1 MPNLKPLT
9 ILHSNDMHGDFLVE
23 KKDERLVGGVS
34 MLSGYV
40 NLVREKEK
48 NVIYC
53 IAGDMFRG
61 SVIDSEYRGIS
72 TIEIMNR
79 LSPDVVTLGNH
90 EFDYGVSHLLFI
102 EKCAKFPII
111 NANLYIKTN
120 HARLFTPCLTIEID
134 GMNILF
140 IGIITQEI
148 IAQAKSDE
156 LVGTIIDTADAANTV
171 EQICNSYKG
180 IDVDFTVLL
189 THIGFDEDIKLANML
204 NPDCGVDVIIG
215 GHSHT
220 ILEKPY
226 EANGILIAQAGVGTD
241 QIGRFDILVNT
252 DTNSVHSY
260 EWELVPIDNT
270 RCPRD
275 KDLEDLITT
284 YNDVL
289 DLKYKRLVTKFK
301 KEMTHPQRNTETA
314 LGNLLAEIVRESLSL
329 DIMMMGSGSIRK
341 TALGPVVE
349 FGALSETLPYDDQ
362 VFLLILDGKTLKKAL
377 LYTMR
382 DDRFAGHT
390 ECFQFSKGFRM
401 VYDRDKKEI
410 TDLCLHGVPIA
421 DDRRL
426 SVGLQTFHFNN
437 TETSLGLTM
446 QEISVY
452 QKPRA
457 VAVSIFGII
466 LEYLENHNLLTSE
479 VEGRITIIGGC

>member
-23 KKDERLVGGVS
+23 NKDERLVGGVS

-40 NLVREKEK
+40 NLVRKEEK
-48 NVIYC
+48 NAIYC

-90 EFDYGVSHLLFI
+90 EFDYGIAHLLFI

-111 NANLYIKTN
+111 NANLFIKTN
-120 HARLFTPCLTIEID
+120 GARLFTPCLTVEID

-148 IAQAKSDE
+148 IAQAKSDG
-156 LVGTIIDTADAANTV
+156 LVGTIIDTADAAKTV

-189 THIGFDEDIKLANML
+189 THIGFDEDKKLAEML

-220 ILEKPY
+220 ILEKPH
-226 EANGILIAQAGVGTD
+226 EVNGILIAQAGVGTD
-241 QIGRFDILVNT
+241 QIGRFDLMVNT

-260 EWELVPIDNT
+260 RWELVPIDDR

-275 KDLEDLITT
+275 PDLEDVIHG
-284 YNDVL
+284 YKDVT
-289 DLKYKRLVTKFK
+289 DSKYKRLVTKFK
-301 KEMTHPQRNTETA
+301 KELTHPQRNTETA
-314 LGNLLAEIVRESLSL
+314 LGNLMADMVRESLSL
-329 DIMMMGSGSIRK
+329 DLMMMGSGSIRK
-341 TALGPVVE
+341 TALGPIVE
-349 FGALSETLPYDDQ
+349 FGSLMETLPYDDQ
-362 VFLLILDGKTLKKAL
+362 IFLMMLDGKTLKKAL
-377 LYTMR
+377 LHTMR

-390 ECFQFSKGFRM
+390 ECFQFSEGFRM
-401 VYDRDKKEI
+401 VYDRGKREI
-410 TDLCLHGVPIA
+410 TELCLNGDPVE
-421 DDRRL
+421 DGRL
-426 SVGLQTFHFNN
+426 ISVGLQTYHFNN

-446 QEISVY
+446 EEISVH

-457 VAVSIFGII
+457 VAVSIFGIV
-466 LEYLENHNLLTSE
+466 LEYLENHNLLNSE
-479 VEGRITIIGGC
+479 VEGRITVIDG